1 MSMNWLPLIAAFLV
15 GVALG
20 AALFVLLRSR
30 MTDEAIFAASS
41 RASAAEATLEVEQRN
56 LHEVEAELDATLD
69 ALREM
74 DRQAAVATERE
85 KRAQEMIDELKAFSE
100 SSRKALEDNF
110 KAIAAEALAGSNK
123 QFLDLA
129 EQRLATTEERARA
142 DLDER
147 KSAIESLLKPLGE
160 GLKSLDQKTQD
171 IERARVDAYS
181 RIDQQVQMLAE
192 ATSGLQEKATS
203 LVSAL
208 KGSQVRGRWGEMAL
222 RRVAELAGMT
232 DHCDFEEQTSIGDGK
247 RPDMIVRLPGERFI
261 AVDAK
266 APLNAYLEAT
276 EATDDEIRD
285 RALDRHVKALKGHI
299 KTLADRDYAKTLD
312 SELDLV
318 VMFLPGDPFLAAAF
332 ARDPNLQVEALRSK
346 VLIATPTTLLALL
359 RTVAIYWQQ
368 RSMAENAEAIAT
380 TAREL
385 YDRAAKFGEDLS
397 RIGAGLNSA
406 LKAYNSAVGSFDRR
420 LIPMSRKLEE
430 MKVTEQSKRE
440 LSPPDPILDE
450 PRKLAD

>member
-1 MSMNWLPLIAAFLV
+1 MSWLPLIAAFSV

-20 AALFVLLRSR
+20 AALSILLRSR
-30 MTDEAIFAASS
+30 KTDEAIVAASG
-41 RASAAEATLEVEQRN
+41 RASAAEAALEVEQRN
-56 LHEVEAELDATLD
+56 LHEVEAELDSTLE

-74 DRQAAVATERE
+74 DRQAAVAIERE
-85 KRAQEMIDELKAFSE
+85 KRAQEMIEELKTFSE
-100 SSRKALEDNF
+100 SSRKALQDNF
-110 KAIAAEALAGSNK
+110 KALAAEALAGSNK

-129 EQRLATTEERARA
+129 EQRLATSQQRAQA
-142 DLDER
+142 ELDER

-171 IERARVDAYS
+171 IEKARVDAYS
-181 RIDQQVQMLAE
+181 RIDQQVRMLAE

-208 KGSQVRGRWGEMAL
+208 KGSQVRGRWGEIAL

-247 RPDMIVRLPGERFI
+247 RPDMTVRLPGDRVI
-261 AVDAK
+261 AIDAK

-332 ARDPNLQVEALRSK
+332 TKDPDLQVAALRSK

-368 RSMAENAEAIAT
+368 RSMAENAEAIAN

-406 LKAYNSAVGSFDRR
+406 RKAYNTAVGSFDRR

-430 MKVTEQSKRE
+430 MKVSEQSKRE
-440 LSPPDPILDE
+440 LNPPDPVLDE